1 MTLISHLRDLE
12 DLQFSGYE
20 ATDDLLRA
28 LANLHHLRTLNIHA
42 LSSFSYDGILTYILT
57 LNPDTNQG
65 LTLSIMNQ
73 NTESG
78 LDESQETIIRKTIA
92 TKVDGKFDIT
102 LFRELDSTSES
113 FSD

>member
-1 MTLISHLRDLE
+1 
-12 DLQFSGYE
+12 
-20 ATDDLLRA
+20 
-28 LANLHHLRTLNIHA
+28 
-42 LSSFSYDGILTYILT
+42 
-57 LNPDTNQG
+57 
-65 LTLSIMNQ
+65 MNQ